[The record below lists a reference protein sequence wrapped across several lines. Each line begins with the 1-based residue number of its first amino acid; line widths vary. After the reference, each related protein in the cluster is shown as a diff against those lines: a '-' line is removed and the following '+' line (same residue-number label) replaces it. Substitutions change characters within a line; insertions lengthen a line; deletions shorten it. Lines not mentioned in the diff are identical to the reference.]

1 MSLSIERIERIE
13 RLAPTRSTPH
23 AVGESPLWRDDEQ
36 ALYWVD
42 IPAKQLHRLTPADG
56 AHRQWT
62 FPEQVACFTFD
73 AVGTLLAGAET
84 GLFAVHR
91 DDLADLAKSD
101 VVDTAQFHRLAA
113 PAFPAPGM
121 RFNDGRCDRQGRFW
135 AGTMVQDMSLASDAG
150 ALFRFDAA
158 GELSAPLVDALVTQ
172 NGLGFSP
179 DGRTM
184 YLSDSHPTRRLVWA
198 FDFDID
204 SGAISGQRLFVDMN
218 QYPGRPDGA
227 AVDADGCYWTCA
239 NDGSRLLRFTPAGA
253 LDREIVLPV
262 SKPSMCAFGGR
273 EYDTLFV
280 TSIRP
285 GANAN
290 EHDGHVFAVR
300 CGVQGLPETPYAGV
314 LNVGPVAGV

>member
-1 MSLSIERIERIE
+1 MSVAGVSIE
-13 RLAPTRSTPH
+13 RLAPSRETPH
-23 AVGESPLWRDDEQ
+23 AVGESPLWRADEQ

-42 IPAKQLHRLTPADG
+42 IPAKQLHRVTPADG
-56 AHRQWT
+56 EHRQWT
-62 FPEQVACFTFD
+62 FPEQVACFSFD
-73 AVGTLLAGAET
+73 TAGTLLAACET
-84 GLFAVHR
+84 GVFAVR
-91 DDLADLAKSD
+91 LGAPGD
-101 VVDTAQFHRLAA
+101 VAASAWTRLAT
-113 PAFPAPGM
+113 PEFPASGM

-135 AGTMVQDMSLASDAG
+135 AGTMVADMSLASDAG
-150 ALFRFDAA
+150 SLYRFDAKD
-158 GELSAPLVDALVTQ
+158 GLSAPLVDGLVTQ

-179 DGRTM
+179 DSRTM
-184 YLSDSHPTRRLVWA
+184 YLSDSHTTVRRVWA
-198 FDFDID
+198 FDFDTD
-204 SGAISGQRLFVDMN
+204 SGTIRNRRLFVDMN

-239 NDGSRLLRFTPAGA
+239 NDGGRLLRFTPEGV

-273 EYDTLFV
+273 DFDTLFV

-300 CGVQGLPETPYAGV
+300 CGVQGLPETPYSGV
-314 LNVGPVAGV
+314 LPVAGV

>member
-1 MSLSIERIERIE
+1 MSGVSIERFEPSWE
-13 RLAPTRSTPH
+13 TPH
-23 AVGESPLWRDDEQ
+23 AVGESPLWRPDEQ

-42 IPAKQLHRLTPADG
+42 IPAKQLHRVTPADG
-56 AHRQWT
+56 ERRQWT
-62 FPEQVACFTFD
+62 FPEQIACFSFD
-73 AVGTLLAGAET
+73 AFGTLLAGCET
-84 GLFAVHR
+84 GLFAVR
-91 DDLADLAKSD
+91 LGAPGVIAASD
-101 VVDTAQFHRLAA
+101 WQRVAA

-150 ALFRFDAA
+150 ALFRFDAE
-158 GELSAPLVDALVTQ
+158 GRLSAPLVDGLVTQ

-179 DGRTM
+179 DSRTM
-184 YLSDSHPTRRLVWA
+184 YLSDSHPTRRRVWA
-198 FDFDID
+198 FDFDAD
-204 SGAISGQRLFVDMN
+204 SGAISAQRLFVDMN

-227 AVDADGCYWTCA
+227 AVDADGGYWTCA

-273 EYDTLFV
+273 DFDTLFV

-285 GANAN
+285 GTGAN

-300 CGVQGLPETPYAGV
+300 CGVQGLPEAPYAGSI
-314 LNVGPVAGV
+314 GAFSAAGV

>member
-1 MSLSIERIERIE
+1 MSVSIERIEPSQHVE
-13 RLAPTRSTPH
+13 RLEPSRAAPY

-42 IPAKQLHRLTPADG
+42 IPAKQLHRMTPGDG

-73 AVGTLLAGAET
+73 ASGTLLAGAET
-84 GLFAVHR
+84 GVFTARLGA
-91 DDLADLAKSD
+91 SEI
-101 VVDTAQFHRLAA
+101 VDASEFHRLAA
-113 PAFPAPGM
+113 PAFPASGM

-150 ALFRFDAA
+150 ALFRFDAK
-158 GELSAPLVDALVTQ
+158 GQLSAPLVDQLVTQ

-204 SGAISGQRLFVDMN
+204 NGAISGRRLFVDMN

-239 NDGSRLLRFTPAGA
+239 NDGSRLLRFTPAGV

-285 GANAN
+285 GANAS

-314 LNVGPVAGV
+314 LQAGPVASV